1 MEHIDGGRVWRSV
14 FGDRLS
20 RWAVIGSVVG
30 LLGFASVAFL
40 LGMGVR
46 LYDFWGWLV
55 IVPGTAVIAGILGAG
70 LVPTVG
76 SLWLIS
82 LWGYAFPP
90 LVGYLTGEWMGA
102 GRYTSPRM
110 LGFAYE
116 SARAELV
123 GGLETSANFGL
134 ALAVVV
140 GTTGYVA
147 GSVIRWMTT
156 RIRSA

>member
-1 MEHIDGGRVWRSV
+1 MEHIDGGRVWRYV

-30 LLGFASVAFL
+30 LLGLTSVAFL

-46 LYDFWGWLV
+46 LYEFWGWLV
-55 IVPGTAVIAGILGAG
+55 IVSRTAVIAGILGAG
-70 LVPTVG
+70 LAPTVG

-110 LGFAYE
+110 LG
-116 SARAELV
+116 SH
-123 GGLETSANFGL
+123 TSLPAP
-134 ALAVVV
+134 
-140 GTTGYVA
+140 
-147 GSVIRWMTT
+147 S
-156 RIRSA
+156 

>member
-1 MEHIDGGRVWRSV
+1 MEYIGDGQVWRYL
-14 FGDRLS
+14 FGDRLP
-20 RWAVIGSVVG
+20 RWTVIGSVVS
-30 LLGFASVAFL
+30 LLALASVGFL

-46 LYDFWGWLV
+46 LYEFWGWLV

-70 LVPTVG
+70 FVPTVG

-82 LWGYAFPP
+82 LWGYVFPP

-110 LGFAYE
+110 LGFAYG
-116 SARAELV
+116 SARAELL
-123 GGLETSANFGL
+123 GGLETSVNFGL
-134 ALAVVV
+134 ALAVIV

-147 GSVIRWMTT
+147 GSVIQWMAT